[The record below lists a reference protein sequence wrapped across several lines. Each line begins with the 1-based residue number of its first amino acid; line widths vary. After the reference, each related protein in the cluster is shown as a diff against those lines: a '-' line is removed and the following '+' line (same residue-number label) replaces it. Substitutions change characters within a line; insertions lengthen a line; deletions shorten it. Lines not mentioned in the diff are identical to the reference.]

1 MSAVLEEIIEKL
13 KLLSVAEQQKLA
25 EVIEQ
30 QKQMKAEAER
40 RAFIRSLKG
49 KYKDSL
55 SSVDEIIA
63 RKQEEIE
70 TEDGGQKKCQ
80 PQF

>member
-13 KLLSVAEQQKLA
+13 ELLSEAEQQKLA

-40 RAFIRSLKG
+40 QKFIRSLRG
-49 KYKDSL
+49 KYAFVPT
-55 SSVDEIIA
+55 SSEDFA
-63 RKQEEIE
+63 RRKQAEIE
-70 TEDGGQKKCQ
+70 LEDSRSRSYEK
-80 PQF
+80 

>member
-1 MSAVLEEIIEKL
+1 MSTAVLEEIIKKL
-13 KLLSVAEQQKLA
+13 ELLSEAEHQRLA

-49 KYKDSL
+49 KYKNSL
-55 SSVDEIIA
+55 SSVDEFIA

-70 TEDGGQKKCQ
+70 LEDKGWMPKE
-80 PQF
+80 

>member
-1 MSAVLEEIIEKL
+1 MSVVLEEIIGKIG
-13 KLLSVAEQQKLA
+13 LLSEDEQQKVVEA
-25 EVIEQ
+25 VEA
-30 QKQMKAEAER
+30 QKKMKTDAER

-55 SSVDEIIA
+55 SSVDEFIA

-70 TEDGGQKKCQ
+70 LEDKGWMPKK
-80 PQF
+80 

>member
-1 MSAVLEEIIEKL
+1 MSAVLEEIIGKIAFLSEKEREKL
-13 KLLSVAEQQKLA
+13 IEAVEEQKK
-25 EVIEQ
+25 V
-30 QKQMKAEAER
+30 KAGAER

-55 SSVDEIIA
+55 STVDDFIS

-70 TEDGGQKKCQ
+70 MEDDSVCSVE
-80 PQF
+80 FMR